1 MVELTVELFA
11 CECIIVEFVEFEIVV
26 EKAVVFCGID
36 EGFRIVD
43 SYIGVIIFGS
53 DVVIP
58 ANKQSSLAIV
68 HFRFSR
74 RYFCKSFM
82 SFGDCIFLRQAVYWR
97 LQTFDNVENDSV
109 DNDVVDVESDVVDG
123 NDVHPALAGFGV
135 ENKTGAKSTSSF
147 LQVIM

>member
-36 EGFRIVD
+36 EGFWIVD
-43 SYIGVIIFGS
+43 SYIGVIITDIEFWCGT
-53 DVVIP
+53 VVCELW
-58 ANKQSSLAIV
+58 QSSLAVV
-68 HFRFSR
+68 HFLFSL

-135 ENKTGAKSTSSF
+135 ENETGA
-147 LQVIM
+147 